1 MGQWI
6 STISRGRMRM
16 PFHDYEQ
23 TVEQTGGVVTKLI
36 EESDVILEN
45 DVELLNKKTRN
56 WLTRID
62 GMLQEKLQLI
72 SELDEKILNDI
83 KTQGRAT
90 NRENPRSCQ
99 LSKSKER
106 RNKISSSNRGRRL
119 EKKETLAT
127 SLKESDKKIDLLFW

>member
-1 MGQWI
+1 
-6 STISRGRMRM
+6 
-16 PFHDYEQ
+16 
-23 TVEQTGGVVTKLI
+23 
-36 EESDVILEN
+36 
-45 DVELLNKKTRN
+45 
-56 WLTRID
+56 
-62 GMLQEKLQLI
+62 MLQEKLQLI

-127 SLKESDKKIDLLFW
+127 SLKESDKKIDLLF